1 MPWAWAAAAVPR
13 ATAKANIFV
22 NVLFILRAVADK
34 APADT
39 PGSGKQVYNEVC
51 STCHGQGV
59 PRAPQLGNRRQWAPL
74 IREGQATLTA
84 HAWVGVGGMP
94 PRGGRTDLSLEAFAS
109 GVAYMARSAGASWQ
123 APDPALLQRIEAE
136 VRKREARRKTRGSKA
151 G

>member
-1 MPWAWAAAAVPR
+1 MPLP
-13 ATAKANIFV
+13 ATARRLASRAAPAFLATLVSGI
-22 NVLFILRAVADK
+22 AVADK

-39 PGSGKQVYNEVC
+39 PSSGKHVYNEIC
-51 STCHGQGV
+51 SACHGQGV

-94 PRGGRTDLSLEAFAS
+94 PRGGRADLSLEAFAS

-136 VRKREARRKTRGSKA
+136 VRKREIRRKTRGSKA

>member
-1 MPWAWAAAAVPR
+1 MPHPAIARRLASRAAPAFLATLIPGLAAAD
-13 ATAKANIFV
+13 T
-22 NVLFILRAVADK
+22 

-39 PGSGKQVYNEVC
+39 PSSGKQIYEKVC
-51 STCHGQGV
+51 SACHGQGV
-59 PRAPQLGNRRQWAPL
+59 PRAPQLGDRRQWAPL